1 MDIGNENDP
10 VFRLEQI
17 LDKKSGGRAY
27 LLFHRGDNY
36 FLYRATGL
44 KVSCCVA
51 FKEKPVPYRIEKLVL
66 RFMENRLLDL
76 KC

>member
-1 MDIGNENDP
+1 M
-10 VFRLEQI
+10 
-17 LDKKSGGRAY
+17 
-27 LLFHRGDNY
+27 LFHRGDNY
-36 FLYRATGL
+36 FLYRATSP